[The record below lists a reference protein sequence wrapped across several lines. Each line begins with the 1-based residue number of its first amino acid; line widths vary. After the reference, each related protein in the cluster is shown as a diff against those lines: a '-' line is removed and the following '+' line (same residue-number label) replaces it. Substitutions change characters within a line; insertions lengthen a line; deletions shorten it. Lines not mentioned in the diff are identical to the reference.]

1 MASSYWE
8 STQRKFWTFS
18 KQQLNT
24 ERRKIED
31 SERNLVNM
39 YPLPDR
45 RLLSIYFYHQLS
57 KMARPLGIR
66 QQALATAQVYVRR
79 FYTKVEIRRT
89 NPALVL
95 ATSLYLACKMEECPQ
110 HIRMILAEARH
121 CWGTSSSSSSSL
133 SSLPHPRDA
142 LLLRLHSPHPDTS
155 FSEVSKIGECEFTL
169 ISEMNSQLI
178 IHHPYRSLAELQTQF
193 QLTQEENALAWSIIN
208 DHYLT
213 DLPLLHPPHVV
224 AITALF
230 LAVVLKPTQGGLQI
244 HAASVS
250 SALQTL
256 GSMRSTGGGGG
267 GGGGAGGGGSQNRV
281 QKLVDWLA
289 ESSVDIEAVVE
300 CTQELISLYEIWEN
314 YSDKACKDS
323 IAKFVKSRGLDK

>member
-8 STQRKFWTFS
+8 STQRKFWTFT
-18 KQQLNT
+18 KQQLAQ
-24 ERRKIED
+24 ERKRIED
-31 SERNLVNM
+31 AERNLVNL

-45 RLLSIYFYHQLS
+45 RHLSIYFYHQLT

-95 ATSLYLACKMEECPQ
+95 ATALYLACKMEECPQ
-110 HIRMILAEARH
+110 HIRMVLAEARH
-121 CWGTSSSSSSSL
+121 CW
-133 SSLPHPRDA
+133 
-142 LLLRLHSPHPDTS
+142 DTS
-155 FSEVSKIGECEFTL
+155 FNDISKIGECEFTL

-178 IHHPYRSLAELQTQF
+178 IHHPYRSVAELQSQF
-193 QLTQEENALAWSIIN
+193 QLTPEESALAWSIIN

-213 DLPLLHPPHVV
+213 DLPLLHAPHVI
-224 AITALF
+224 AITAMF
-230 LAVVLKPTQGGLQI
+230 LAVVLKPTQNGIQLN
-244 HAASVS
+244 AAGMN
-250 SALQTL
+250 SALQSL
-256 GSMRSTGGGGG
+256 GNAR
-267 GGGGAGGGGSQNRV
+267 GAPQGTQGRV

-300 CTQELISLYEIWEN
+300 CMQELICLYDVWET
-314 YSDKACKDS
+314 YTDKTCKDQ
-323 IAKFVKSRGLDK
+323 IAKFVKARGLDK

>member
-1 MASSYWE
+1 MAASYWE
-8 STQRKFWTFS
+8 STQRKYWTFT
-18 KQQLNT
+18 KQQLT
-24 ERRKIED
+24 LERKKVEEA
-31 SERNLVNM
+31 ERNLVTM

-66 QQALATAQVYVRR
+66 QQPLATAQVYVRR

-95 ATSLYLACKMEECPQ
+95 ATALYLACKMEEYPQ

-121 CWGTSSSSSSSL
+121 CW
-133 SSLPHPRDA
+133 
-142 LLLRLHSPHPDTS
+142 DTS
-155 FSEVSKIGECEFTL
+155 FNDISKIGECEFTL

-178 IHHPYRSLAELQTQF
+178 LHHPYRSLAELQTQF

-213 DLPLLHPPHVV
+213 DLPLLHAPHVV
-224 AITALF
+224 AITAMF
-230 LAVVLKPTQGGLQI
+230 LAVVLKPTQSGLPV
-244 HAASVS
+244 HAAGATN
-250 SALQTL
+250 ALQAL
-256 GSMRSTGGGGG
+256 GNARNSPTQ
-267 GGGGAGGGGSQNRV
+267 GAQNRV

-289 ESSVDIEAVVE
+289 ESSVDMEAVVE
-300 CTQELISLYEIWEN
+300 CTQELISLYEVWESYN
-314 YSDKACKDS
+314 DKTCKDQ
-323 IAKFVKSRGLDK
+323 IAKFVKARGLDK

>member
-8 STQRKFWTFS
+8 STQRKFWTFT
-18 KQQLNT
+18 KQQLAQ
-24 ERRKIED
+24 ERKKMEEA
-31 SERNLVNM
+31 ERNLVNL

-45 RLLSIYFYHQLS
+45 RHLSIYFYHQLS

-79 FYTKVEIRRT
+79 FYMKIEIRRT

-95 ATSLYLACKMEECPQ
+95 ATALYLSCKMEECPQ
-110 HIRMILAEARH
+110 HIRMVLAEARH
-121 CWGTSSSSSSSL
+121 CW
-133 SSLPHPRDA
+133 
-142 LLLRLHSPHPDTS
+142 DTS
-155 FSEVSKIGECEFTL
+155 FNDISKIGECEFTL

-213 DLPLLHPPHVV
+213 DLPLLHAPHVI
-224 AITALF
+224 AITAMF
-230 LAVVLKPTQGGLQI
+230 LAVVLKPTQGGLQVN
-244 HAASVS
+244 AASMA
-250 SALQTL
+250 SALQSL
-256 GSMRSTGGGGG
+256 GTAR
-267 GGGGAGGGGSQNRV
+267 GAPQGAQNRV

-300 CTQELISLYEIWEN
+300 CTQELISLYEVWES
-314 YSDKACKDS
+314 YTDKTCKDQ
-323 IAKFVKSRGLDK
+323 IAKFVKARGLDK

>member
-1 MASSYWE
+1 MAANYWE

-18 KQQLNT
+18 KQQLAV
-24 ERRKIED
+24 ERKRIEET
-31 SERNLVNM
+31 ERNLVNM

-79 FYTKVEIRRT
+79 FYLKIEIRRT

-95 ATSLYLACKMEECPQ
+95 ATALYLACKMEECPQ

-121 CWGTSSSSSSSL
+121 CW
-133 SSLPHPRDA
+133 
-142 LLLRLHSPHPDTS
+142 DTS
-155 FSEVSKIGECEFTL
+155 FNDISKIGECEFTL

-193 QLTQEENALAWSIIN
+193 QLTQEENALAWSILN

-213 DLPLLHPPHVV
+213 DLPLLHAPHVI
-224 AITALF
+224 ATTAMF
-230 LAVVLKPTQGGLQI
+230 LAVVLKPTQGGLQG
-244 HAASVS
+244 HAAGIT
-250 SALQTL
+250 SALQTI
-256 GSMRSTGGGGG
+256 GNVRNAPGQGT
-267 GGGGAGGGGSQNRV
+267 QNRV

-289 ESSVDIEAVVE
+289 ESSVDMEAVVE
-300 CTQELISLYEIWEN
+300 CTQELISLYEIWES
-314 YSDKACKDS
+314 YTDKTCKDQ
-323 IAKFVKSRGLDK
+323 IAKFVKARGLDK